1 MGRSVYAFVAIS
13 SIWYVISS
21 FWIAIALCCFHTPY
35 LPGDKE
41 AKAEEAKQ
49 NMAKVEL
56 AKQSFGGIYKT
67 PEECSKELAAVKGAE
82 IAGVAAV

>member
-1 MGRSVYAFVAIS
+1 MGDAPKLDMPPTIGAICG
-13 SIWYVISS
+13 VGGG
-21 FWIAIALCCFHTPY
+21 IAIALCCFHTPY

-67 PEECSKELAAVKGAE
+67 PEECSKELAAIKGAE